1 MALSAHT
8 ARLAVEALRNGVPNR
23 EAVRELGCSQP
34 RAEARFVEMLD
45 RAADAGNPPANAQG
59 MLVSGDFGTGKSHLL
74 THLEYLA
81 LSRNFVCS
89 KVTVSKETPFYD
101 LGKVFAPAV
110 ESGRLPDGSGQL
122 VEELALAMEPAS
134 EGYED
139 FFRRIEDIASKGVLS
154 PIFPASLR
162 AHECASDLEVRNDI
176 ESFWAGDRI
185 LVKRIRDELRRTG
198 EVGRYRFRAPK
209 IAELPPQRLRFAVEL
224 IKGAGYAGW
233 VVLLDEIELIGSYS
247 ILQRGRSYAEIA
259 RWLGFAPDEAFPG
272 LVVVGAV
279 TDDFAAAVI
288 QGKRIGKSS
297 GRNWRGAR
305 DIAGSRR
312 ARRPAC
318 AVWSMTAW
326 RSNARATPRW
336 RRRWKRYAV
345 CMRGR
350 TIGILRP
357 PQRSPTAPVSGDGC
371 VTRSAP
377 PSTNGICTGCAPAP
391 GPERRSRTSS
401 PATTKTP
408 TWSGKRRTTGSSRP
422 SGYKVGAFGPAVRRP
437 IRERPAK
444 LRRSRGAT
452 SIAVTRIAA
461 APRLVAGAAGA

>member
-1 MALSAHT
+1 MTLSAHI

-23 EAVRELGCSQP
+23 EAVRELGCNQP

-59 MLVSGDFGTGKSHLL
+59 MLVSGDFGAGKSHLL

-89 KVTVSKETPFYD
+89 KVTISKETPFYD

-110 ESGRLPDGSGQL
+110 ESARLPDGSGQL
-122 VEELALAMEPAS
+122 VEELAAAMEPAS

-139 FFRRIEDIASKGVLS
+139 FFRRIEDAASKGVLS

-162 AHECASDLEVRNDI
+162 AHECASDMEVQNDI

-209 IAELPPQRLRFAVEL
+209 IAELPPQRLHFAVEL

-259 RWLGFAPDEAFPG
+259 RWLGFAQDESFPG
-272 LVVVGAV
+272 LVVAGAV

-288 QGKRIGKSS
+288 QGKRDRELVRPKLEGSARYS
-297 GRNWRGAR
+297 GLAARAETGMRRLEHDCLALERPGDADVAAAMETLRRLYARAYDWDPPPPAAIADGAGFRGRMRYKVRAAINEWDLYR
-305 DIAGSRR
+305 LRPGSRPR
-312 ARRPAC
+312 TQIEN
-318 AVWSMTAW
+318 V
-326 RSNARATPRW
+326 TPDYEEKPDLERE
-336 RRRWKRYAV
+336 
-345 CMRGR
+345 
-350 TIGILRP
+350 TE
-357 PQRSPTAPVSGDGC
+357 D
-371 VTRSAP
+371 
-377 PSTNGICTGCAPAP
+377 NG
-391 GPERRSRTSS
+391 E
-401 PATTKTP
+401 
-408 TWSGKRRTTGSSRP
+408 
-422 SGYKVGAFGPAVRRP
+422 
-437 IRERPAK
+437 
-444 LRRSRGAT
+444 
-452 SIAVTRIAA
+452 
-461 APRLVAGAAGA
+461 